1 MDAAVVSSCT
11 RDELFC
17 AQSNKTLTAVIVMS
31 TLLAGGPTGA
41 VDVAAADTQ
50 GSISIVFLISHDSCS
65 QV

>member
-1 MDAAVVSSCT
+1 MDVAVVPSCT

-17 AQSNKTLTAVIVMS
+17 AQSNETLAAVIVIS

-65 QV
+65 RV